1 MDEKSEIFRVHSHAD
16 SDFDSEKFFSM
27 DSDSDSEYFIL
38 TVSDSD
44 TDSENFAIVTSDTDT
59 DSDGVGVTVGVR
71 CHRRALLRLCSCK
84 IDWFSTF
91 FHWIASYHDDNFKV
105 RESDSVQS
113 IKITNDIFSV

>member
-16 SDFDSEKFFSM
+16 SDFDSEKIFSV

-44 TDSENFAIVTSDTDT
+44 TDSENFAIITSDTDT

-71 CHRRALLRLCSCK
+71 CHRRALVWVVVSGCDGAFCS
-84 IDWFSTF
+84 SSLTL
-91 FHWIASYHDDNFKV
+91 
-105 RESDSVQS
+105 
-113 IKITNDIFSV
+113 TPTP

>member
-1 MDEKSEIFRVHSHAD
+1 MDEKLEIFRVHSHADSDFD

-71 CHRRALLRLCSCK
+71 CHRRALETIEERGGTDLVHCGNEQSLGCVSF
-84 IDWFSTF
+84 DQF
-91 FHWIASYHDDNFKV
+91 DDE
-105 RESDSVQS
+105 R
-113 IKITNDIFSV
+113 